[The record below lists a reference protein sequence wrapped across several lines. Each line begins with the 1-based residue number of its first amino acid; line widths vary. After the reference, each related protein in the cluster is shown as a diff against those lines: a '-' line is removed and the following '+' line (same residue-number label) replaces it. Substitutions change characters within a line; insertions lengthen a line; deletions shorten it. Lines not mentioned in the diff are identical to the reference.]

1 MLHPEDILPHLLRL
15 AEMDTN
21 YARWRVA
28 SLRKAFPVSLD
39 RLPAQ
44 LDEALTAAGIP
55 IPPSWTGQS
64 KAAPALADGAP
75 LVSDRRTFAERV
87 RDEHPECFPP
97 RMRAAADRSG
107 PERP

>member
-1 MLHPEDILPHLLRL
+1 MQHPDDWLPHLLRL
-15 AEMDTN
+15 AELDAN
-21 YARWRVA
+21 YARWRA
-28 SLRKAFPVSLD
+28 AQLRKAFPVSLD

-44 LDEALTAAGIP
+44 LDGALTAAGIP
-55 IPPSWTGQS
+55 IPPSWTGQQ

-97 RMRAAADRSG
+97 RMRAAAHRPR